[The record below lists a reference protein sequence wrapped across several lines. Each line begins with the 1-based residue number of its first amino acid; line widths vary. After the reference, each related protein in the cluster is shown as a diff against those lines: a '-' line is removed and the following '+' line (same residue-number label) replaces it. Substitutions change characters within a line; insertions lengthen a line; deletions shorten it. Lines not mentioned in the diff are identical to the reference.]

1 MLKDVD
7 SVIVTPGVGDTP
19 LFFSKEG
26 WKLITQF
33 KTFIFA
39 QHNRVLVSGIQQGD
53 ASFYLGALGTVAL
66 GSMVYMMKQKLS
78 GRDIDYSWNNLVKE
92 GIDRGGMIGWL
103 SEPLNT
109 VENVS
114 GGRFGLGAMFG
125 APPVSSSRAAMLLVQ
140 CWALRSISV
149 GMPLQWRMVF

>member
-1 MLKDVD
+1 
-7 SVIVTPGVGDTP
+7 
-19 LFFSKEG
+19 
-26 WKLITQF
+26 
-33 KTFIFA
+33 
-39 QHNRVLVSGIQQGD
+39 
-53 ASFYLGALGTVAL
+53 
-66 GSMVYMMKQKLS
+66 MMKQKLS